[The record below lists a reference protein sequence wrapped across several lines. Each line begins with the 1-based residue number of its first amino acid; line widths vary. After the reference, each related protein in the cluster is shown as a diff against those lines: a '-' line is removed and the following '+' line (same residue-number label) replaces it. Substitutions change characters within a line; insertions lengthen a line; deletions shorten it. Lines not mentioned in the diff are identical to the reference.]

1 MGIALQPY
9 TEDRIPAVVAF
20 NERLAQGGCPPEF
33 RFPESST
40 PHWLPKR
47 DGLPLFQEYYLA
59 IENEFVRGGFIL
71 KYQDFALRGHNQRV
85 VYYHLPLSEGIINR
99 AYATTGALM
108 LRGALKMQPVL
119 FALGMGG
126 FDNPLPTMLKA
137 MGWSLLAVPFYF
149 RVNQPARFLRNVAAL
164 RSSFSRLVLSNIA
177 AVTGTGWVGIK
188 VAQSMRTVSA
198 VRDITIEPVNTSG
211 VWADELWQTCAPLY
225 AMIGNRESSV
235 LNCLYPPGK
244 NFLAIKVLRSSQAV
258 GWAVLLDTQMHD
270 NKYFGNLRV
279 GTLVDCLAVPEN
291 APAVIQAACD
301 FLTRRGVD
309 LIICNHSQAAWGNA
323 FRSSGFFSGPSNFIF
338 AASKP
343 LAQQLDPISGWQNEI
358 FFMRGDGDGP
368 VNL

>member
-9 TEDRIPAVVAF
+9 TEDRTPAVVAF
-20 NERLAQGGCPPEF
+20 NERLARGGCPPEF
-33 RFPESST
+33 RFPESPT

-47 DGLPLFQEYYLA
+47 DGLPIFQEYYLA
-59 IENEFVRGGFIL
+59 TENEFVRGGFIL
-71 KYQDFALRGHNQRV
+71 KYQDFTIRGQNQRV
-85 VYYHLPLSEGIINR
+85 VYYHLPLSEGIVNR
-99 AYATTGALM
+99 AYASTGALM
-108 LRGALKMQPVL
+108 LRAALKMQPML

-126 FDNPLPTMLKA
+126 FENPLPTMLKA

-149 RVNQPARFLRNVAAL
+149 KVNHPARFLRNIAAL
-164 RSSFSRLVLSNIA
+164 RTSFSRIAFSNIA
-177 AVTGTGWVGIK
+177 AVTGTGWAGVK
-188 VAQSMRTVSA
+188 AAQWMRSVKR
-198 VRDITIEPVNTSG
+198 VPDIATEPVNTFG
-211 VWADELWQTCAPLY
+211 EWVDGLWQTCSPLY
-225 AMIGNRESSV
+225 AMIGSRESRV
-235 LNCLYPPGK
+235 LDCLYPPGK
-244 NFLAIKVLRSSQAV
+244 NFLAIKVLRGSKNI

-279 GTLVDCLAVPEN
+279 GTLVDCLAVPED

-301 FLTRRGVD
+301 LLTRRGAD

-338 AASKP
+338 AASKA
-343 LAQQLDPISGWQNEI
+343 LAQQLDPISAWQDEI